1 MLQLPPPPNPVAL
14 FYEGNTQLTIARVSA
29 QSFEVDELD
38 AVVVVTCQVRFSIV
52 HQKIGKGLSCV
63 NFNLPAGA
71 LPAALLSREGAA
83 ICWGDEKIHW
93 NFQAFILCKA
103 TTRTTKKYDPSL
115 DSLCKDTSLKAIDF

>member
-1 MLQLPPPPNPVAL
+1 MIALVSTFTKEPAAQEQQPVRQEFFDRAGPL
-14 FYEGNTQLTIARVSA
+14 SRV
-29 QSFEVDELD
+29 D
-38 AVVVVTCQVRFSIV
+38 AV
-52 HQKIGKGLSCV
+52 
-63 NFNLPAGA
+63 NPAV
-71 LPAALLSREGAA
+71 PSALLSCEGAV